1 MRDSDGR
8 NGMGEMG
15 WEAGMTWYNMVKY
28 GMTWYNMVQHGMT
41 QYTME

>member
-28 GMTWYNMVQHGMT
+28 GMTWYNMV
-41 QYTME
+41 